1 MNMKSVMKPGVLKPA
16 EQQTKQR
23 ILFVIPYVGMVE
35 RIGIMQ
41 LSSIAKQL
49 GHAVE
54 LATMSRG
61 DVEGK
66 MKAFAPDFVCYAIHS
81 GEHTKILGINRD
93 LKARYEFTSIFGGP
107 HAMFHPQIIE
117 EEGVDIVC
125 AGEAEEVFIQLLSGT
140 PVKNIK
146 GIHCKDGAK
155 TMFTGYGTLE
165 RDLDKYPFPDRELF
179 YSYEKELGNHGEKRI
194 SISRGCPF
202 ICTYCWNNEVN
213 KRYDDWG
220 RLRVRSVDKVVE
232 EVNSIRQKYPIRH
245 IRFTDDTFN
254 AIPLVWLREFAGKF
268 GTLNIPFSCNVRASL
283 TTPEIARLLR
293 QAGCLTV
300 FLAIETS
307 NEQLRKDL
315 LKRYETNEQIKNAI
329 SWYKNEGIKVA
340 TYSLC
345 GLPVEN
351 PLAVDLETLKF
362 NSQLHVDMSWA
373 SLFSP
378 TPSTDLA
385 NYAIEHG
392 YFSGNFDELYSS
404 TKIGTV
410 LKLKNKR
417 EVTNLQ
423 KFFGICSSHPWLIP
437 VVKQLVKLPPNR
449 FFRYLQFAYYGWREK
464 FILSETKPGLKEI
477 ISLMGMIRYHA

>member
-1 MNMKSVMKPGVLKPA
+1 MKRLK
-16 EQQTKQR
+16 

-41 LSSIAKQL
+41 LSAITKQM
-49 GHAVE
+49 GHAVR
-54 LATMSRG
+54 LATVSRG
-61 DVEGK
+61 DIEEA
-66 MKAFAPDFVCYAIHS
+66 MKSFAPDFVCYAVHS
-81 GEHTKILGINRD
+81 GEHTKILDLNRN
-93 LKARYEFTSIFGGP
+93 LKARYTFTSIFGGP

-125 AGEAEEVFIQLLSGT
+125 AGEAEEVFVHLLSGT
-140 PVKNIK
+140 PFKDIK
-146 GIHCKDGAK
+146 GIYYKGGK
-155 TMFTGYGTLE
+155 GTVFTGYGPLE
-165 RDLDKYPFPDRELF
+165 RNLDKYPFPDRELF
-179 YSYEKELGNHGEKRI
+179 YEYEKELGSHGEKRV

-213 KRYDDWG
+213 RRYHDWG
-220 RLRVRSVDKVVE
+220 KLRVRSVDKVIE
-232 EVNSIRQKYPIRH
+232 EVNIIKQKYPIRH

-254 AIPLVWLREFAGKF
+254 AIPLPWLREFAEKF
-268 GTLNIPFSCNVRASL
+268 GKLNIPFSCNVRSSL
-283 TTPEIARLLR
+283 TTPEVARLLR
-293 QAGCLTV
+293 QAGCVTV
-300 FLAIETS
+300 FLAIETA
-307 NEQLRKDL
+307 NEQLRKEL

-329 SWYKNEGIKVA
+329 AWYKGEGIKVA

-362 NSQLHVDMSWA
+362 NAQLNVDMSWA

-385 NYAIEHG
+385 NYAIEHH

-404 TKIGTV
+404 TKIGTI
-410 LKLKNKR
+410 LKLNNKR

-423 KFFGICSSHPWLIP
+423 KFFGICSSHPWLTP
-437 VVKQLVKLPPNR
+437 VVKQLIKLPPNR
-449 FFRYLQFAYYGWREK
+449 LFRYLQFAYYGWREK
-464 FILSETKPGLKEI
+464 FILSETRPGIKEI
-477 ISLMGMIRYHA
+477 FSLIRMLRYHA